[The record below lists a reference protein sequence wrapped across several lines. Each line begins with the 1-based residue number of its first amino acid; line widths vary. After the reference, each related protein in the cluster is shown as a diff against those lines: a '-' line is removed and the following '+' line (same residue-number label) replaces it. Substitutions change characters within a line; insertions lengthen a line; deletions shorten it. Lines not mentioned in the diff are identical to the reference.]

1 VTTTTTAI
9 RQIFKSAAT
18 CPEEVR
24 DLIQLLFA
32 CELLAPSRC
41 LWLVSPWITDLD
53 VIDNRDARFSAL
65 EPTWGTRPIRLIEV
79 LTRLAEQGT
88 VLRIAMRPAASTR
101 ANADIARKLGALKAR
116 LANPDQIAVI
126 EREELHTKGMLG
138 DDYFLAGSMNFTR
151 SGVEVWDER
160 VVLHTDRVQVLQAM
174 LEMHGHYPGVLPGA
188 DEADG

>member
-1 VTTTTTAI
+1 VIASTST

-32 CELLAPSRC
+32 CELLVPSRC
-41 LWLVSPWITDLD
+41 VWLVSPWITDLA

-65 EPTWGTRPIRLIEV
+65 EPTWGARPIRLMEV
-79 LTRLAEQGT
+79 LTRLADQGT
-88 VLRIAMRPAASTR
+88 VLRIAMRPASSAR
-101 ANADIARKLGALKAR
+101 ANADIARKLADLKAR
-116 LANPDQIAVI
+116 LADPEQVNVI
-126 EREELHTKGMLG
+126 EREDLHTKGLLG

-174 LEMHGHYPGVLPGA
+174 LEMHGHYPGVLPVP
-188 DEADG
+188 DEADA

>member
-1 VTTTTTAI
+1 VTTSSPT

-53 VIDNRDARFSAL
+53 VIDNRDGRFSAL
-65 EPTWGTRPIRLIEV
+65 EPTWGARPIRLIEV
-79 LTRLAEQGT
+79 LARLADQGT
-88 VLRIAMRPAASTR
+88 VLRIAMRPAGSTR
-101 ANADIARKLGALKAR
+101 ANADVARKLADLKAR
-116 LANPDQIAVI
+116 LADPDQVRVI
-126 EREELHTKGMLG
+126 EREELHTKGLLG

-151 SGVEVWDER
+151 SGVQVWDER
-160 VVLHTDRVQVLQAM
+160 VALHTDRVQVLQAM
-174 LEMHGHYPGVLPGA
+174 LEMHGHYPGVLPA
-188 DEADG
+188 PDEADA

>member
-1 VTTTTTAI
+1 VIASTST

-32 CELLAPSRC
+32 CELLVPSRC
-41 LWLVSPWITDLD
+41 VWLVSPWITDLA

-65 EPTWGTRPIRLIEV
+65 EPTWGARPIRLMEV
-79 LTRLAEQGT
+79 LTRLADQGT
-88 VLRIAMRPAASTR
+88 VLRIAMRPASSAR
-101 ANADIARKLGALKAR
+101 ANADIARKLADLKAR
-116 LANPDQIAVI
+116 LADPEQVNVI
-126 EREELHTKGMLG
+126 EREDLHTNGLLG

-174 LEMHGHYPGVLPGA
+174 LEMHGHYPGVLPVP
-188 DEADG
+188 DEADA